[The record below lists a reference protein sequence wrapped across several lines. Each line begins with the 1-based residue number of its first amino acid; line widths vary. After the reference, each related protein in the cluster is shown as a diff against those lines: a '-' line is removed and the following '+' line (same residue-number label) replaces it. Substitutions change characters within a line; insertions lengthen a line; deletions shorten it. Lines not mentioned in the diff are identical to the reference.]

1 MAAPSL
7 HLIFKATVTKESCCP
22 GARAGGEILSPASVP
37 ELCHV
42 WP

>member
-7 HLIFKATVTKESCCP
+7 HLIFKATVMQGGCCP
-22 GARAGGEILSPASVP
+22 GARAGEEILSPVSVP
-37 ELCHV
+37 ELCRV